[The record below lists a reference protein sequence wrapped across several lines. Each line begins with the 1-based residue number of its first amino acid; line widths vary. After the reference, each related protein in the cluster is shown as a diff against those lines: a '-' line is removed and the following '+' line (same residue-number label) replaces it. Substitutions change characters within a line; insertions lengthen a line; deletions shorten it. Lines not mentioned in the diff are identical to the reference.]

1 MAGRSVTD
9 YESVTVATVSI
20 GFDATP
26 ATNNGI
32 KPSAATI
39 TVETAQ
45 LRFRTDGTA
54 PTSSEGHLAGVGDV
68 IELTDR
74 GECDNFRAIRT
85 GASSATIKITKY
97 AEWTT

>member
-9 YESVTVATVSI
+9 YESVTVAGTSI
-20 GFDATP
+20 GFDATA

-85 GASSATIKITKY
+85 GATSGVIKVTKFV
-97 AEWTT
+97 EWAS